1 MLSNHLHL
9 HVFVGE
15 LCKYVLPVLSSLS
28 NAPHRCITI
37 TALSGDC
44 LSFQGTHLPLPS
56 WQQST
61 ETQRR
66 QQRLLW
72 PKPPAFVFVYSGSE
86 MIYGFSLRCR
96 CAVEPRWNVWWK
108 ITHAG
113 FALSPLKMQN
123 SGVGKKLGK
132 RTRQGAFAKK
142 PSFSYILSEQP
153 LHNSG
158 VLSTSRTEGVY
169 VCASEQSERCFTLI
183 CHSEK
188 TRWHVWPLR
197 IQGDKSKSPFTS
209 VRGTDMLQCSQTRH
223 SLEVK
228 ALWILLLIS

>member
-1 MLSNHLHL
+1 MLSNHMHL

-15 LCKYVLPVLSSLS
+15 LCKYVLPVLFSLS
-28 NAPHRCITI
+28 NAPLRCITI

-56 WQQST
+56 WLRST

-108 ITHAG
+108 ITQAG
-113 FALSPLKMQN
+113 VALSPLKMQN
-123 SGVGKKLGK
+123 SGVGKKKEAREPG
-132 RTRQGAFAKK
+132 RGAFAKK
-142 PSFSYILSEQP
+142 TSFSDILSKQP
-153 LHNSG
+153 LHNSR
-158 VLSTSRTEGVY
+158 VLSTSRMEGVC

-197 IQGDKSKSPFTS
+197 FQGDKSKSPFTS
-209 VRGTDMLQCSQTRH
+209 VRGTDILQCSQTRH
-223 SLEVK
+223 SHEVK
-228 ALWILLLIS
+228 ALWI